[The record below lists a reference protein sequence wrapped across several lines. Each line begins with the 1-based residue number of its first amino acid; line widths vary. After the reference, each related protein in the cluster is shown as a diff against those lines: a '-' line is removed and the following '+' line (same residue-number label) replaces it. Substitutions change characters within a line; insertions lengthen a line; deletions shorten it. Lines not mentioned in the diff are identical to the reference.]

1 MTQQIRPLVKSES
14 VGIMFCLDSILDT
27 RHGTIKKTHP
37 ELFDRI
43 RNSAKYYLRK
53 TDRWDKIHPSLD
65 NTLLSLRYSGRNV
78 ETIKNSQL
86 TMVVRA
92 AIDLITDVIEKIKDN
107 NPHIAAFYFVINV
120 YPYNLTVELITEI
133 ARKFLIQLGY
143 PDAPIG
149 FVNKPFKEIGP
160 AFLKEQNIRYWYC
173 YHYEEWLRDNF
184 EPLHGKEPSSSD
196 QIVGSPETKMFVPML
211 AQDQEGVDKF
221 LDELDEKIYIDQFTL
236 VKVIFRNIVEFEFL
250 PVSTFCTID
259 VEKFTQ
265 LEKSLE
271 MEKSEVLAAGQ
282 TAVKEIMNRVGDT
295 DLPNSDKVN
304 QILEHIGS
312 LVYSLKVN
320 NNKDNINIF
329 KTELALMNF
338 QLMKLY
344 NLTPFNAGEDLEEI
358 LNQMVLTVDTSE
370 EDYLCTETH
379 WNQLGVKTIKRE
391 ITLDNNEIIYR
402 CICAEDTEIKGYS
415 VIKAG
420 QILPQHPEKTIRAKA
435 ADFVALQG
443 YFA

>member
-1 MTQQIRPLVKSES
+1 MSQQTKPLVKSES

-37 ELFDRI
+37 ELFERV

-65 NTLLSLRYSGRNV
+65 HTVLSLRYSGRNV

-86 TMVVRA
+86 TMVVRT
-92 AIDLITDVIEKIKDN
+92 AIDLITEVIEKIKDN
-107 NPHIAAFYFVINV
+107 NPHMAAFFFVINV
-120 YPYNLTVELITEI
+120 FPYNLTVELITEI

-149 FVNKPFKEIGP
+149 FVNKPWKDVGP
-160 AFLKEQNIRYWYC
+160 AFLKEENIRYWYC

-236 VKVIFRNIVEFEFL
+236 VKAIFRNIVEFEFL

-259 VEKFTQ
+259 VEKFAQ
-265 LEKSLE
+265 LERSLE
-271 MEKSEVLAAGQ
+271 MEKSEVLSAGQ
-282 TAVKEIMNRVGDT
+282 TAVKEILERTGDNG
-295 DLPNSDKVN
+295 LPNHKRVDAKLDRM
-304 QILEHIGS
+304 IEL
-312 LVYSLKVN
+312 LYSLKMS
-320 NNKDNINIF
+320 NNKEAINVF
-329 KTELALMNF
+329 KTELAL
-338 QLMKLY
+338 LHLTLLETY
-344 NLTPFNAGEDLEEI
+344 NATPFNAGEDLEEI
-358 LNQMVLTVDTSE
+358 LNQLVLTVDTDE
-370 EDYLCTETH
+370 EGYLQTEKH
-379 WNQLGVKTIKRE
+379 YNDLGIKTIKRE
-391 ITLDNNEIIYR
+391 ITLGNNEVIYR
-402 CICAEDTEIKGYS
+402 CICAEDWEAEGYTP
-415 VIKAG
+415 VKAG
-420 QILPQHPEKTIRAKA
+420 AILPQRPEKIIRAKA
-435 ADFVALQG
+435 ADFVALEN
-443 YFA
+443 YFL